1 MSVRAKLVSTAACLA
16 AGLIVWPGSGLSQIV
31 DPNANARYLMEQGH
45 GGGLSGA
52 PDNRPSYSAAQLYQ
66 MGLTALAA
74 GKVHEAERDFD
85 HAVNADKTN
94 ARALTMRG
102 VARERGGNL
111 DGAVR
116 DFEKSLKMDP
126 TQITALQ
133 EYGVTL
139 AKQGKPDKAKAQL
152 GLLKLQAEG
161 CGDACPDAAKL
172 KEAVA
177 AVQEALGQP
186 AARS

>member
-1 MSVRAKLVSTAACLA
+1 MSARAKLVSTAACLA
-16 AGLIVWPGSGLSQIV
+16 ASLVWAEPGLAQIV
-31 DPNANARYLMEQGH
+31 DPNANARFLMEQGH

-52 PDNRPSYSAAQLYQ
+52 ADNRPGYSAAQLYQ

-74 GKVHEAERDFD
+74 GKIHEAERDFD

-94 ARALTMRG
+94 ASALTMRG

-111 DGAVR
+111 DGAAV
-116 DFEKSLKMDP
+116 DLAKSLKMDP
-126 TQITALQ
+126 TQITALK
-133 EYGVTL
+133 EYGVVL
-139 AKQGKPDKAKAQL
+139 AKQGKADKAKAQL
-152 GLLKLQAEG
+152 GLLKLQSEG
-161 CGDACPDAAKL
+161 CGETCPDAAKL

-186 AARS
+186 KA